1 MRGARRYRV
10 LLAVP
15 AVVLAVGVLPAA
27 ADGMPSTPP
36 TPPTPPTSSTPATS
50 PTPAPPGKPA
60 TPSARPGPAERSIGI
75 KLLDAPENRRD
86 DPRAQAYIVDH
97 VAPGSTVE
105 RRVEVSNESSVPMRV
120 SVYAGAAGI
129 EKGQFTFAPERTP
142 NELTG
147 WTSLD
152 TTDLDLAPSATARV
166 RTTIR
171 VPGEAAAGERYGV
184 IWAQTAAPAD
194 RSRNLTILGRVGVR
208 MYVDVGPGGEPPADF
223 AIERLYPTRAR
234 DGRGELHARVRNTGG
249 RALDIGGALSL
260 RDGPGGLRAGPF
272 PVKAGTTLAPG
283 DAGEAFV
290 PLDAGLPDGPWTV
303 ELTLRSGLAEHTA
316 RATVTFPRDPGG
328 AGAVEASAAGSGTL
342 PTPVRVGLSALL
354 LAALGV
360 LLHRHRRRRR

>member
-1 MRGARRYRV
+1 MRGARRCWA
-10 LLAVP
+10 LLAAL
-15 AVVLAVGVLPAA
+15 AVVQAVGVLPAA
-27 ADGMPSTPP
+27 ADGMPSAPP
-36 TPPTPPTSSTPATS
+36 TTATTATPRPT
-50 PTPAPPGKPA
+50 GKPA

-75 KLLDAPENRRD
+75 KLLDAPESRRD

-97 VAPGSTVE
+97 VAPGATVE
-105 RRVEVSNESSVPMRV
+105 RRVEVSNESSAPMHV

-152 TTDLDLAPSATARV
+152 TTDLELAPSATARV

-171 VPGEAAAGERYGV
+171 IPREAAAGERYGV

-194 RSRNLTILGRVGVR
+194 RAQNLTILGRVGVR

-223 AIERLYPTRAR
+223 AIERLYPNRAR
-234 DGRGELHARVRNTGG
+234 DGRGEVRARVRNTGG
-249 RALDIGGALSL
+249 RALDIGGTLSL
-260 RDGPGGLRAGPF
+260 LDGPGGLRAGPF
-272 PVKAGTTLAPG
+272 PVRTGTTLAPG
-283 DAGEAFV
+283 DAGEAVV

-303 ELTLRSGLAEHTA
+303 ELTLRSGLAEHTT

-328 AGAVEASAAGSGTL
+328 AGAVEASAAGPGSL
-342 PTPVRVGLSALL
+342 PPPATAGLAALL
-354 LAALGV
+354 LAALG
-360 LLHRHRRRRR
+360 LLLHRRRRRRR